1 MKLELTQHGMFYT
14 FDNGCSLSVISD
26 WAAMG
31 DEEHPYEWM
40 LNTPWGST
48 EPVGYQTQE
57 QLDEII
63 ALLKTDNLE
72 KIKEV
77 YEEYSDD
84 PYEPPQCP
92 HFALAVILHFE
103 EDGPLPEY
111 THGIWKVGIYDEDF
125 TKRYSDFGSYACSLH
140 NPQDRTGA
148 LPPTE
153 DELKEIAHQLGYN
166 SLTISYL

>member
-1 MKLELTQHGMFYT
+1 MNTEITQHGMFYT

-31 DEEHPYEWM
+31 DAERPYEWM

-77 YEEYSDD
+77 YEEYSEE
-84 PYEPPQCP
+84 PYVPERPR
-92 HFALAVILHFE
+92 FALAVICHFE
-103 EDGPLPEY
+103 EEGPMPDY
-111 THGIWKVGIYDEDF
+111 KHGIWKVGIYNEDY
-125 TKRYSDFGSYACSLH
+125 TKRYSDSGSYAYSLQ
-140 NPQDRTGA
+140 NPQDRTGT

-153 DELKEIAHQLGYN
+153 NELKEIANQLGYT
-166 SLTISYL
+166 SLAISYL